1 MNKDYWYVGQQVS
14 DQRYGN
20 GEIID
25 IFDKGFKGLYPIV
38 VRFINNVIRA
48 YSICGKYDIEDLYSV
63 LSPNPHVSIKYNKVF
78 KKGDVV
84 KYKRENAW
92 YLGIYEGIEEG
103 LHKINEGFS
112 DENMTKIDSYYYIE
126 DEDILKY

>member
-25 IFDKGFKGLYPIV
+25 ITDDKFYPITV
-38 VRFINNVIRA
+38 KFVNGFSSN
-48 YSICGKYDIEDLYSV
+48 YTICGKKFTENFFPS
-63 LSPNPHVSIKYNKVF
+63 LSPKPHVPIKYNKVF

-84 KYKRENAW
+84 KYKRGNAW
-92 YLGIYEGIEEG
+92 YLGIYERIEEG
-103 LHKINEGFS
+103 LHKINEGFN
-112 DENMTKIDSYYYIE
+112 DENMTKISSYYYIE